1 MHHAGMTPWIPDA
14 SPPFLFQLGNLDR
27 IVPFGQSA
35 ELRAALGA
43 GEPHG
48 YPLADHEF
56 LARGR

>member
-1 MHHAGMTPWIPDA
+1 MTPWIPDA
-14 SPPFLFQLGNLDR
+14 SPPFLFQLGNLDH